1 MISFWPITQ
10 HQPQSARLNTWLG
23 VIYKSV
29 PRLSSVLISE
39 MQIVSFHKPWQLLDS
54 SLKLQPSFS
63 LILFQF
69 FKLIIP
75 TMDPKWRSKGKLI
88 KQGECSSPGRV
99 ERWLFT
105 TWVKEDNCLESRI
118 LVVVY
123 LNILEGLDQFVQH
136 SVGYPADLRFR
147 TVPVDHTA
155 ITCRHRAYQS
165 VVVLKGTDR
174 GKRHVDPWGGVL
186 VWRE

>member
-1 MISFWPITQ
+1 MISFWAITQ
-10 HQPQSARLNTWLG
+10 YQPQSAHHNTWLG

-29 PRLSSVLISE
+29 PKLSSMLISE
-39 MQIVSFHKPWQLLDS
+39 MQILSFHKRRQLLDS

-69 FKLIIP
+69 FKLIIQ
-75 TMDPKWRSKGKLI
+75 TMDPKWRNKGKLI
-88 KQGECSSPGRV
+88 KQGKCSSPGRV
-99 ERWLFT
+99 ERWLFI

-155 ITCRHRAYQS
+155 ITCRHRAYWS
-165 VVVLKGTDR
+165 VVVLE
-174 GKRHVDPWGGVL
+174 RHWQ
-186 VWRE
+186 R